1 MMTHKSSDFRPRRQK
16 QSKIDQPDKKPSQ
29 LIHTL
34 RTGHF
39 RSLRYQTGRVRSLHL
54 NQVNSNPQTKTQVND
69 DPFIQIRRF
78 PRPHKKHKAKYEP
91 CTKNNILLILT
102 MKTSQSK
109 SLH

>member
-1 MMTHKSSDFRPRRQK
+1 MMTHKSSDFRPPRQNK
-16 QSKIDQPDKKPSQ
+16 SQYSHPNEKTTQ
-29 LIHTL
+29 LIHT
-34 RTGHF
+34 R
-39 RSLRYQTGRVRSLHL
+39 QTGRVRSLHL

-91 CTKNNILLILT
+91 CTKTNILLILT

>member
-39 RSLRYQTGRVRSLHL
+39 RSLRY
-54 NQVNSNPQTKTQVND
+54 NQVNSNPHTKTQVLV
-69 DPFIQIRRF
+69 DPFIETRRF
-78 PRPHKKHKAKYEP
+78 PRPHKKYKDEYEP
-91 CTKNNILLILT
+91 YTKIKIFSFTTLT
-102 MKTSQSK
+102 IK
-109 SLH
+109 SI